1 MSSLSRE
8 RRALL
13 IVDMQEG
20 LFNGPDKPHDAPRVL
35 ANISRLIAHAR
46 NARAPVFAARHVG
59 PPGSP
64 IEPGS
69 PLTQLLPALGIDP
82 AIDTVFEKRRP
93 NCFTGTALA
102 QWLSTANVGE
112 LVIAG
117 MKTEY
122 CVDATCR
129 AAADMGFHALLVA
142 DAHTTMDTPVLPA
155 ASIIEHHNRTLS
167 GPFVKLV
174 STAYC
179 TRAWN
184 PSSTSLPR
192 ERLVSRSS

>member
-1 MSSLSRE
+1 MASLSRE

-13 IVDMQEG
+13 IIDMQEG
-20 LFNGPDKPHDAPRVL
+20 LFNGPEKPHEGPRIL
-35 ANISRLIAHAR
+35 ANISELIARAR
-46 NARAPVFAARHVG
+46 TAGAPVFAARHVG

-69 PLTQLLPALGIDP
+69 ALTQLLPALAIDQ
-82 AIDTVFEKRRP
+82 AIDTVFDKQRP
-93 NCFTGTALA
+93 SCFSGTRLA
-102 QWLSTANVGE
+102 QWLADAEARE

-122 CVDATCR
+122 CVDTTCR
-129 AAADMGFHALLVA
+129 AAADLGFQPLLVA
-142 DAHTTMDTPVLPA
+142 DAHTTMDTPVLSA

-174 STAYC
+174 HTADC
-179 TRAWN
+179 TF
-184 PSSTSLPR
+184 
-192 ERLVSRSS
+192 